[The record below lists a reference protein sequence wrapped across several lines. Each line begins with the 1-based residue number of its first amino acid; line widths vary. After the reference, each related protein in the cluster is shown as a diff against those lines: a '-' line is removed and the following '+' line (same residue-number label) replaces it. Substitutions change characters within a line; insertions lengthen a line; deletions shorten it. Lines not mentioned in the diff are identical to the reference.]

1 MGRLARSACVLAIWS
16 WIVLGASAEPARPI
30 ASDARE
36 AASLVARGELA
47 AGRSEGS
54 ERRQLKLELVR
65 LQELLFEALGEEVE
79 GGQPNA
85 RPIVLAE
92 CGRLRRSIPSS
103 GAADPALS
111 GDWARLGG
119 ALDELCRKI
128 QEIAAAPPD
137 RRRALASHLLERM
150 KPTVEHRDVA
160 PTIRAPQPPNRRAA
174 HP

>member
-1 MGRLARSACVLAIWS
+1 MGRLARWAGVLAIWS
-16 WIVLGASAEPARPI
+16 WIALEASADPARPI

-47 AGRSEGS
+47 AGRGEGP
-54 ERRQLKLELVR
+54 ERRQIKLELVR

-92 CGRLRRSIPSS
+92 CGRLRR
-103 GAADPALS
+103 AMPATSASS
-111 GDWARLGG
+111 GDWAQLGD

-128 QEIAAAPPD
+128 QEIAAAPLD
-137 RRRALASHLLERM
+137 QRRALASQLLERM
-150 KPTVEHRDVA
+150 KPTVEHPDVA
-160 PTIRAPQPPNRRAA
+160 PTIRAPQPPSRRAQ
-174 HP
+174 P